1 MAGRHNW
8 APKGGKLRGRVTN
21 RAARPPHDRHRVA
34 RRNVIPRREVR
45 GRPRESEE
53 TAYRLRRGGDAVAA
67 AHEQTV
73 LAEGRFAKVSPAP
86 GADRRIA
93 APPAECRIAS
103 IYHKLFQ
110 NGFIRLAGPALILVH
125 LHRKNARTRFAA
137 MAFRACWPG
146 KSGEE
151 SSELVDGL
159 EGARLVADALASYLK
174 TVYVIDEETNE
185 IVYAR
190 SKPRPSWPL
199 AQSIPWARK
208 ETNEIVYSRR
218 HEPKTRL
225 RSVARRLWTQGS
237 LLVKLIH
244 RAPSVQPRK
253 SSSVTS
259 GFPRLL
265 SLSGRH

>member
-1 MAGRHNW
+1 M
-8 APKGGKLRGRVTN
+8 
-21 RAARPPHDRHRVA
+21 
-34 RRNVIPRREVR
+34 
-45 GRPRESEE
+45 
-53 TAYRLRRGGDAVAA
+53 
-67 AHEQTV
+67 
-73 LAEGRFAKVSPAP
+73 
-86 GADRRIA
+86 A

-110 NGFIRLAGPALILVH
+110 NGLIRLAGPALILVH
-125 LHRKNARTRFAA
+125 LHRKNTGTRFAA

-185 IVYAR
+185 IVYER

-208 ETNEIVYSRR
+208 ENEIVYSRR
-218 HEPKTRL
+218 HEPETRL

-237 LLVKLIH
+237 LLAKLIH
-244 RAPSVQPRK
+244 RPRSVQPRK
-253 SSSVTS
+253 SSSVAS

-265 SLSGRH
+265 SLSSRH